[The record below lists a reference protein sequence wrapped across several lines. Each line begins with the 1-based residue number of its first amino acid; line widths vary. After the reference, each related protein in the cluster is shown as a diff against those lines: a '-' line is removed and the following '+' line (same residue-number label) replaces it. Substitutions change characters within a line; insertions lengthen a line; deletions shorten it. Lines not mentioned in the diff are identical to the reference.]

1 VLIQEGC
8 TETNARLSAAG
19 FSPVP
24 LDTSEF
30 IKAGGSVF
38 CMKQMVW

>member
-1 VLIQEGC
+1 MLRE
-8 TETNARLSAAG
+8 AG
-19 FSPVP
+19 FTPLE

-38 CMKQMVW
+38 CMKLMFW